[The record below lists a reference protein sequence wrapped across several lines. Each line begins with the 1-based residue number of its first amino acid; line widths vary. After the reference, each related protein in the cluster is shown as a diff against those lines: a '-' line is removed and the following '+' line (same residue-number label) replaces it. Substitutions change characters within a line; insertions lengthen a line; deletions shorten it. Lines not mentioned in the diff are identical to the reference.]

1 MDTKTLYFLNKLKN
15 ASASKNLV
23 VNFVSSKKIKDI
35 VKVLYELGLIQSY
48 KFSRKFKNQDFSLSY
63 LTLFLKDKPVLKN
76 LKIISKPS
84 ILRTFSVVD
93 ILRFQTSLTTTMVF
107 STNKGV
113 LSHSDCIKLRV
124 GGTLLFILW

>member
-15 ASASKNLV
+15 ASASKKLA
-23 VNFVSSKKIKDI
+23 VNFVYTKKINDI

-48 KFSRKFKNQDFSLSY
+48 KLSRKFTDQAFSLPN
-63 LTLFLKDKPVLKN
+63 LTLFLKDKPILRN

-84 ILRTFSVVD
+84 NIRNFSVVD
-93 ILRFQTSLTTTMVF
+93 ILRFQTSLTTTMIF